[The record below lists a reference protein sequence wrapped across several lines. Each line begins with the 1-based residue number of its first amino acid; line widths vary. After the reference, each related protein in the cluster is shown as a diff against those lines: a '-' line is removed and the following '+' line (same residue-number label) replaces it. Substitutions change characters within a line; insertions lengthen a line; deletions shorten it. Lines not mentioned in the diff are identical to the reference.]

1 MSGSKVSRRVSEFV
15 GVALFAAALIWIVS
29 LASYEAADP
38 VWYFS
43 TGSHAAPANFAGR
56 VGAFLAELSF
66 QLFGYASY
74 LIPALLVVVGWH
86 YFWCHSVDAA
96 GTKVTGVVLLF
107 ACISAFLSLVFGTLE
122 VSGKAFRAGGYS
134 GEWLA
139 KQLSEYLNRTG
150 SLIVIV
156 TLIFLAI
163 ILSTHFSFGRLFG
176 ALIEGARDAVARTI
190 GSFRVWREE
199 RRREKQRREVI
210 AKHTKKAAPATEI
223 ALGSPDRPAKAS
235 RYDSEPESRATVGAE
250 LARPK
255 SSKPR
260 DGDDSRPESGSR
272 PVDAVRSAAAAV
284 ARGVS
289 DVARGVTDAARG
301 LSRAEDDADATA
313 SAPGFGS
320 PKSFAPPKPPK
331 VSMPS
336 LTLPLADAEP
346 TAKAPAERR
355 KGDYALPPVA
365 LLDAAKT
372 ERKIDERELMDG
384 ARLLEEKCR
393 EFSVEGSV
401 VQIHPGPVVTTFE
414 FKPDAGVKYSKITG
428 LADDLCLAMQA
439 ESVLI
444 DRIPGKSTVGIQ
456 IPNHTREQISLR
468 ELLESEVYRRSSSKL
483 TIALG
488 KTIHGEP
495 FVADLAAMPHLLIAG
510 STGAGKS
517 VGINSMLTSILYR
530 ATPDDVRMIMIDP
543 KRLEL
548 GMYEDIPH
556 LMTPVVVD
564 PKQAAN
570 ALRWAVREMEERYKT
585 LAAEGVRNIEQY
597 NRNVHQAIAE
607 KRTPKDGEQP
617 KPLCFIVV
625 VIDELADLMMVAS
638 NEVEESIARLA
649 QMARAVGI
657 HLILATQRP
666 SVDVI
671 TGLIKANLPARIS
684 FRVSSKIDSRT
695 ILDGNGAEQLLGRG
709 DMLFLPPASSRCIR
723 LHGPYISEQESA
735 RLASFLRKQGKPSYD
750 ETITA
755 EEKSTAGDIEM
766 DKDDLYDEAAR
777 IVVGSGQASISYLQ
791 RRLRIGFSRAARL
804 VDMMEMEGLVS
815 PAAGGK
821 PREVLVDKQYFDEV
835 DAQMR

>member
-1 MSGSKVSRRVSEFV
+1 MSEFL
-15 GVALFAAALIWIVS
+15 GVALFAAALIWLVS
-29 LASYEAADP
+29 LATYDGNDA
-38 VWYFS
+38 VWFFS
-43 TGSHAAPANFAGR
+43 TGQASGVNNLAGK
-56 VGAFLAELSF
+56 VGAFLAEFSF

-74 LIPALLVVVGWH
+74 LIPALLVVTGWN
-86 YFWCHSVDAA
+86 YFWCRSLQAVFTKATGAA
-96 GTKVTGVVLLF
+96 LLLACLSALLGLVLGTMTL
-107 ACISAFLSLVFGTLE
+107 SA
-122 VSGKAFRAGGYS
+122 KPFRAGGYA

-139 KQLSEYLNRTG
+139 SLLAAYLNRTG
-150 SLIVIV
+150 SVIV
-156 TLIFLAI
+156 LLTLILLSI
-163 ILSTHFSFGRLFG
+163 ILSTQFSFGRFFSALGRATVGG
-176 ALIEGARDAVARTI
+176 ASRGMTA
-190 GSFRVWREE
+190 FREWREE

-210 AKHTKKAAPATEI
+210 AKHTKKGLPVPEAKPTIATMTDLPLRRPRPSAEDGGETSSAAP
-223 ALGSPDRPAKAS
+223 
-235 RYDSEPESRATVGAE
+235 RAV
-250 LARPK
+250 
-255 SSKPR
+255 
-260 DGDDSRPESGSR
+260 
-272 PVDAVRSAAAAV
+272 AAV
-284 ARGVS
+284 
-289 DVARGVTDAARG
+289 
-301 LSRAEDDADATA
+301 LK
-313 SAPGFGS
+313 P
-320 PKSFAPPKPPK
+320 FAPTKPPK
-331 VSMPS
+331 VSMPAPP
-336 LTLPLADAEP
+336 LPLSDPEP

-355 KGDYALPPVA
+355 KGEYALPPMA
-365 LLDAAKT
+365 LLDAPKT
-372 ERKIDERELMDG
+372 ERKIDERELMDS

-393 EFSVEGSV
+393 EFAVEGSV

-456 IPNHTREQISLR
+456 IPNHTREPISLR
-468 ELLESEVYRRSSSKL
+468 ELLESDIYRRSSSKL
-483 TIALG
+483 TLALG

-495 FVADLAAMPHLLIAG
+495 YIADLAAMPHLLIAG
-510 STGAGKS
+510 STGTGKS
-517 VGINSMLTSILYR
+517 VGINAMLTSILYR
-530 ATPDDVRMIMIDP
+530 ATPDDVRLIMIDP

-597 NRNVHQAIAE
+597 NRNIQHALAE
-607 KRTPKDGEQP
+607 KPASTDGESP
-617 KPLCFIVV
+617 RPLPFIVV

-638 NEVEESIARLA
+638 NEVEQSIARLA

-671 TGLIKANLPARIS
+671 TGLIKANMPTRIS
-684 FRVSSKIDSRT
+684 FRVSSKVDSRT
-695 ILDGNGAEQLLGRG
+695 ILDGNGAEQLLGKG
-709 DMLFLPPASSRCIR
+709 DMLMLPPASSRFVR

-735 RLASFLRKQGKPSYD
+735 RLASFLRKQGKPTYD

-755 EEKSTAGDIEM
+755 DEKTAADGGVEFE
-766 DKDDLYDEAAR
+766 KDDLYDEAAR
-777 IVVGSGQASISYLQ
+777 IIVQSGQASISYLQ

-821 PREVLVDKQYFDEV
+821 PREVLVDKSYFEEV
-835 DAQMR
+835 DAQLR